1 MTERNWTKLRV
12 TSDRLNGAH
21 RGDIIELDDSVAV
34 EYLIASGQCELVQDE
49 PKPEPVVVTKVKQ
62 AATKVGRRKRKE

>member
-34 EYLIASGQCELVQDE
+34 EYLIASGQCELVAD
-49 PKPEPVVVTKVKQ
+49 KP
-62 AATKVGRRKRKE
+62 ATKPDKKPSKLGRRRNKE